1 MPRLQS
7 TAGRLWPLAQGVC
20 VVVVVVFAAAVGVV
34 AVAVAAA
41 EVAVVVAFQT
51 YCPYKPFPGPGLRS

>member
-7 TAGRLWPLAQGVC
+7 TAGRLWPLAQV
-20 VVVVVVFAAAVGVV
+20 VDVVVVVFAAAVGVV

>member
-7 TAGRLWPLAQGVC
+7 TAGRLWPLAQ
-20 VVVVVVFAAAVGVV
+20 VVDVFVVVFAAAVGVV
-34 AVAVAAA
+34 AVAVA